1 MPEEKE
7 ARLVIEWKRVF
18 PWWHIF
24 RSFSIALDFRKLGL
38 AIVGIVAAWLGWALL
53 ALVLDPGDPGPE
65 PARVK
70 ETGEANPEWE
80 EWQRRN
86 YLRTI
91 TQEWLDWPAN
101 VKRGDPD
108 LPPHRAVATLHPRLT
123 KVDYWM
129 AQVPAI
135 LEPLTRLVRPLTY
148 FLDERAGWRS
158 YIFAT
163 LGVLWT
169 LVVWGFVGGALT
181 RIAAV
186 EFARRDRIPLG
197 EAIRFAARQFPS
209 LLAAPIFPIGVVVVL
224 TVVVWVVATVLV
236 MIPWLGDMIGALT
249 FPLALLAGL
258 LMGVLLLVYAGW
270 PIMYPAVSAEAGD
283 AFDAISRSMSYMYQR
298 PWHYVF
304 YWAVTLV
311 YGVLVLFFVV
321 TFTSFFVYLTGWALN
336 LAWRPWWR
344 SGDVDVI
351 RALFIYAPE
360 SYGWRQMLAPGME
373 SPAEVAAKMAV
384 VPRVAAW
391 ILGFWLHLVFLG
403 MLGFTYSLFWSAST
417 IIYFLL
423 RKNVDETDL
432 DEVYLEEEQDDLFPR
447 PVTPPEV
454 TLTQVSAPDVT
465 TTRTGGSESVPSA
478 GTETPPKPEGGSAGQ

>member
-7 ARLVIEWKRVF
+7 ARLVVEWKRIF

-24 RSFSIALDFRKLGL
+24 RSFSIALDYRKLGL
-38 AIVGIVAAWLGWALL
+38 AIVGIVGTWIGWALL
-53 ALVLDPGDPGPE
+53 ALLLDPGDPGAA
-65 PARVK
+65 PAATV
-70 ETGEANPEWE
+70 EGGTVSEEWRQ
-80 EWQRRN
+80 WQRRK
-86 YLRTI
+86 YLHDI
-91 TQEWLDWPAN
+91 TQEWLIWPAN
-101 VKRGDPD
+101 VPRGDKQ
-108 LPPHRAVATLHPRLT
+108 LPPHRAVAELSPRLAT
-123 KVDYWM
+123 IDYWM

-148 FLDERAGWRS
+148 FLDERASWQS
-158 YIFAT
+158 HIFAA

-197 EAIRFAARQFPS
+197 EAVRFAGRQF
-209 LLAAPIFPIGVVVVL
+209 LALFAAPIFPIA
-224 TVVVWVVATVLV
+224 VVAVITVAVWLAGTVLV
-236 MIPWLGDMIGALT
+236 MIPWVGDMVGALT

-258 LMGVLLLVYAGW
+258 LMAVLLLVYAGW

-311 YGVLVLFFVV
+311 YGILVLFFVV

-336 LAWRPWWR
+336 LVWRPWWR
-344 SGDVDVI
+344 AGEVDVI
-351 RALFIYAPE
+351 RALFVHAPE
-360 SYGWRQMLAPGME
+360 SYGWRDMLVPGLG
-373 SPAEVAAKMAV
+373 SAAQVTEKMAL
-384 VPRVAAW
+384 VPRAAAW

-403 MLGFTYSLFWSAST
+403 MLGFAYCLFWSAST
-417 IIYFLL
+417 VIYFLL
-423 RKNVDETDL
+423 RKAVDETDL
-432 DEVYLEEEQDDLFPR
+432 DEVYLEEEQDELFPR
-447 PVTPPEV
+447 PVTPPDV
-454 TLTQVSAPDVT
+454 SLTQVNPPDVSITTVSGTSSAPPT
-465 TTRTGGSESVPSA
+465 S
-478 GTETPPKPEGGSAGQ
+478 TETPPSQESGPANR